1 MSANQA
7 EKSHLFTLRLW
18 GKEAEDGRMQW
29 RGKLHHINANE
40 VRYFQEWPAL
50 IPLLLTML
58 RTSSVRPKGNQ
69 ENTNQFT
76 ENELG
81 D

>member
-1 MSANQA
+1 
-7 EKSHLFTLRLW
+7 
-18 GKEAEDGRMQW
+18 MQW